1 MVGGGALGAV
11 IYLRG
16 GLLPRPPPEGLPVL
30 LGPLAGVL
38 LIGFLHRPGYR
49 VSSTGPGTAAPCCS
63 VVLKVVCGLE
73 VACLHLQSPFGL
85 SLSKPCAAFG
95 ADQRERAEWLNAFGP
110 QQPGVRWLLL
120 AQLPVPERSL

>member
-38 LIGFLHRPGYR
+38 LIGFLHRPGFRGEQHRARDCRPVLLCGFKSGLR
-49 VSSTGPGTAAPCCS
+49 VGGGLLAP
-63 VVLKVVCGLE
+63 
-73 VACLHLQSPFGL
+73 P
-85 SLSKPCAAFG
+85 KPV
-95 ADQRERAEWLNAFGP
+95 RAE
-110 QQPGVRWLLL
+110 
-120 AQLPVPERSL
+120 PVEALRSFWGRSA

>member
-11 IYLRG
+11 TYLRG

-38 LIGFLHRPGYR
+38 LIGFLHRPGFR

-85 SLSKPCAAFG
+85 SLSKPCAA
-95 ADQRERAEWLNAFGP
+95 
-110 QQPGVRWLLL
+110 LLL
-120 AQLPVPERSL
+120 AQRKRVGWLSASGPKSFGALVFAYAASSTWTIS

>member
-11 IYLRG
+11 TYLRG

-38 LIGFLHRPGYR
+38 LIGFLHRPGFR

-73 VACLHLQSPFGL
+73 VACLHRQ
-85 SLSKPCAAFG
+85 KPV
-95 ADQRERAEWLNAFGP
+95 RAEPVEALRSASSRSEETGSM
-110 QQPGVRWLLL
+110 
-120 AQLPVPERSL
+120 AQCIRA